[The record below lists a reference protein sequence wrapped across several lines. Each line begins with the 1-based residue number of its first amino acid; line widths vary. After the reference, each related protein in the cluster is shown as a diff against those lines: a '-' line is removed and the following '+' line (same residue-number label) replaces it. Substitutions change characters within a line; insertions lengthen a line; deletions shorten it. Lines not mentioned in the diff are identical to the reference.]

1 MLTMQINFLG
11 TKINTLFY
19 NDLHGATA
27 NVDAFLD
34 EQNKYYNQKQNEPN
48 FTLSGG
54 DVFVGTNPNNEIIAK
69 KLCPKTDAIAL
80 GNHDLEGGSHLIDL
94 IKKFALKGKLLSTNL
109 LLKRKNDLE
118 NEVIPSTIIEK
129 NGEKI
134 GVIGVSPL
142 NYKDLR
148 FETKENEFI
157 DVQNFDKTFANVKE
171 EVDKLTKKGINK
183 IFILAHTG
191 ISDENFIDYYEEFA
205 KIPGVDV
212 IIGGHDHLQ
221 VDEWRKSDINE
232 PVKIVS
238 TGKTDTKVFGE
249 NLDTFGVMELEF
261 DDDGVLIEDKSKTEF
276 KYIEQKEEIDDTPVI
291 VQIDAP
297 YEKGNI
303 LYGNS
308 EAGNIVTDS
317 GLWYVNKYTKGKKAD
332 FAFVN
337 AGTIRADL
345 KETVTEKN
353 IEQVLPFTQQKLI
366 KTTLNKKQVLNTLNW
381 CAKSRT
387 FKKVTPGVM
396 QVANMTY
403 TINSDNTVSDVVI
416 YDEDGSIKYLL
427 DELDDDFEF
436 SVVYDDFL
444 ATGVV
449 GLTDLKKDT
458 ENDKS
463 IEIFDTTR
471 QKVLKE
477 YLLSNEIKECR
488 AKRININL
496 I

>member
-1 MLTMQINFLG
+1 MQINFLG

-19 NDLHGATA
+19 NDLHGATT

-34 EQNKYYNQKQNEPN
+34 EQSKYYNQKQNEPN

-54 DVFVGTNPNNEIIAK
+54 DVFVTTNPNNEIIAE
-69 KLCPKTDAIAL
+69 KLCSKTDAIAL
-80 GNHDLEGGSHLIDL
+80 GNHDIEGGNYITNLIR
-94 IKKFALKGKLLSTNL
+94 KFALKGKLLSSNL
-109 LLKRKNDLE
+109 LIKGKNELE
-118 NEVIPSTIIEK
+118 KEIVPSTIIEK

-142 NYKDLR
+142 NYKSLS
-148 FETKENEFI
+148 FETKENDFI
-157 DVQNFDKTFANVKE
+157 DVQNFDETFANVKK
-171 EVDKLTKKGINK
+171 EVDKLTKKGIDK
-183 IFILAHTG
+183 IFLLAHTG
-191 ISDENFIDYYEEFA
+191 ISDENFINYYEEFS
-205 KIPGVDV
+205 KISGIDV

-221 VDEWRKSDINE
+221 VDEWRKSNANE

-238 TGKTDTKVFGE
+238 TGKTDTRVFGE
-249 NLDTFGVMELEF
+249 NLDTYGIMELEF

-276 KYIEQKEEIDDTPVI
+276 KHIEQKEEIDDTPI
-291 VQIDAP
+291 VVKIDAP

-308 EAGNIVTDS
+308 EVGNIVTDS

-345 KETVTEKN
+345 KETITEKN
-353 IEQVLPFTQQKLI
+353 IQQVLPFTQQKLI
-366 KTTLNKKQVLNTLNW
+366 KTTLNKRQVLNTLNW
-381 CAKSRT
+381 CALSTT

-396 QVANMTY
+396 QVSNMTY
-403 TINSDNTVSDVVI
+403 TINPDNTVSDVVV
-416 YDEDGSIKYLL
+416 YNEDGSVKYIL

-449 GLTDLKKDT
+449 GLVDLKKDT
-458 ENDKS
+458 ENDKT
-463 IEIFDTTR
+463 IESFDGTR
-471 QKVLKE
+471 QEVLKE
-477 YLLSNEIKECR
+477 YLLSNKIKECR
-488 AKRININL
+488 IPRINIIPN
-496 I
+496 